1 MLLLGFD
8 EQVMGITCLSRCVG
22 AQGDMFFPWSVGARE
37 RNLWTRSIKNRKW
50 LGRVMKVH
58 THDYI

>member
-50 LGRVMKVH
+50 LGRV
-58 THDYI
+58 